1 MRWNRQAGTGGA
13 QRSMIIKSLWL
24 LFLMLSSHFAVASSI
39 VADPRSLDL
48 GSVIVGEQSAPQEII
63 LTTTDTA
70 YDVSIDA
77 MTVTEGFILTDD
89 CPAALTANNPSCTIN
104 VVFAPISGGVVTG
117 LFQVVYSDPF
127 NATNGVDTVNISGI
141 GISSTLVA
149 DPGSLDFGSVIVGQ
163 QGAFQQIS
171 LRSQS
176 LAEITIDRVE
186 VTEGYVINHDCPVI
200 LASGAECT
208 VDVAFAP
215 GSTGVFDGSL
225 QVDYQVLRSFF
236 NTSATLS
243 GVGIPV
249 PQADLTVTPGSL
261 DFGGIVLDHSSA
273 AQSITVSNTGDGV
286 MGLNPVAVSGDF
298 SQTND
303 CSNVLN
309 AGDSCVVDVIFNPT
323 TIGDVVGL
331 LEVSGNDANSESSL
345 AASADLVGVGLSV
358 TQANLTVTP
367 GFLDFGGVVVN
378 GSSAVQSV
386 TISNTGDGNMSL
398 NPVTVSGEFSQ
409 TNDCSDVLNAGDSCV
424 VDVIFNPTTIGD
436 IVGLLQVLGNDA
448 LSDASLAAS
457 ADLVGVGL
465 SVPQANLT
473 VTPSFL
479 DFGEVQI
486 NHDSTAQSIT
496 ISNVGNGSMSLNPVT
511 VSGVFS
517 QTNNCSN
524 VLNAGESCLVNLIFS
539 PTAVGNAVGLL
550 RVSGQDANSQVSLTA
565 SAELRGIGFQVAIGV
580 SPTALSM
587 SGTLPDAI
595 SDGQSVTISNPN
607 NYDLLLAPL
616 VVNGPF
622 IQSNDCGVSVPPQGS
637 CVVEIVFSPQAAG
650 TFDGELLIT
659 VTLLD
664 QMTPVTSTVA
674 LSGSTMEQSTAEDIL
689 SQVDVG
695 DNPNVESVVVVI
707 SDTCTSGRAG
717 PRLQADCN
725 AVIDAAAAGD
735 PGVANA
741 LLEITP
747 ERATKSSSMVEQG
760 GQVQMSNV
768 ASRMTALRNGATGIS
783 VGGLSFNI
791 DGKQLSATQLASL
804 GQANI
809 RGGSAGDD
817 EGLFGSRLGGF
828 ITGTIAT
835 GDKEGT
841 ELDSGLD
848 FSTSGV
854 TAGLDYRFT
863 EHFVLGGAIGY
874 MSTDSDL
881 DNNGGNLDATG
892 YTLTA
897 YGTYYGADSYY
908 IDFSA
913 AYGANDFDQQRKVAY
928 ELQNQ
933 GVIDQKAKASYDGDM
948 FTLSVGSG
956 YDFNSGSWV
965 FGPRVNLDYI
975 KTDIDGFTERMSD
988 PLSNGG
994 GWATSMEDTDQTWL
1008 TLKLGGKAS
1017 YAYSTTW
1024 GVLTP
1029 YASADWLHEFKNDSQ
1044 LFQGGF
1050 AADPG
1055 SLNFQIMTEDPDRN
1069 YFRVNLGVA
1078 AVFQNGIIG
1087 YLDYDTILSNDRW
1100 DRQTISAGLRM
1111 EF

>member
-1 MRWNRQAGTGGA
+1 MRWNRQAGTEGA
-13 QRSMIIKSLWL
+13 QRSIIIKSLWL

-48 GSVIVGEQSAPQEII
+48 GSVIVGEQSVPRQII

-77 MTVTEGFILTDD
+77 MTVTGGFVITDN
-89 CPAALTANNPSCTIN
+89 CPAALTANNPSCTVD
-104 VVFAPISGGVVTG
+104 VVFAPTSAGVVTG
-117 LFQVVYSDPF
+117 LFQVDYSDSF
-127 NATNGVDTVNISGI
+127 NETSGVDTVNISGI
-141 GISSTLVA
+141 GVSSTLVA
-149 DPGSLDFGSVIVGQ
+149 DPGSLDFGSVIIGQ
-163 QGAFQQIS
+163 QGAFQQVS
-171 LRSQS
+171 LRNKS
-176 LAEITIDRVE
+176 LAEITIDTVT
-186 VTEGYVINHDCPVI
+186 VTESYVMNHDCPVI
-200 LASGAECT
+200 LASGQECT

-215 GSTGVFDGSL
+215 ASTGVFDGSL
-225 QVDYQVLRSFF
+225 QVDYQVLRSSFT
-236 NTSATLS
+236 TSVSLS

-249 PQADLTVTPGSL
+249 LQADLTVTPGFL
-261 DFGGIVLDHSSA
+261 DFGGIMLDHSSA
-273 AQSITVSNTGDGV
+273 AQSITVSNIGDGD
-286 MGLNPVAVSGDF
+286 MSLNPVAVSGDF

-323 TIGDVVGL
+323 TIGDIVGL
-331 LEVSGNDANSESSL
+331 LEVSGNDAHSE
-345 AASADLVGVGLSV
+345 
-358 TQANLTVTP
+358 
-367 GFLDFGGVVVN
+367 
-378 GSSAVQSV
+378 
-386 TISNTGDGNMSL
+386 
-398 NPVTVSGEFSQ
+398 
-409 TNDCSDVLNAGDSCV
+409 
-424 VDVIFNPTTIGD
+424 
-436 IVGLLQVLGNDA
+436 
-448 LSDASLAAS
+448 ASLAAS

-473 VTPSFL
+473 VTPGFL
-479 DFGEVQI
+479 DFGGIAVNGSSAVQ
-486 NHDSTAQSIT
+486 SVT
-496 ISNVGNGSMSLNPVT
+496 ISNTGDGNMILNPVT
-511 VSGVFS
+511 VSGEFS
-517 QTNNCSN
+517 QTNNCSS
-524 VLNAGESCLVNLIFS
+524 VLNGGESCVVDVIFS
-539 PTAVGNAVGLL
+539 PTTIGNISGLL
-550 RVSGQDANSQVSLTA
+550 QVSGQDAESQVPLTA
-565 SAELRGIGFQVAIGV
+565 SAELRGIGFQGAIDV

-595 SDGQSVTISNPN
+595 SDVQSVTINNPN

-622 IQSNDCGVSVPPQGS
+622 LQSNDCGVSLPPQGS
-637 CVVEIVFSPQAAG
+637 CVVEIAFSPEAAG

-659 VTLLD
+659 VTIPD

-674 LSGSTMEQSTAEDIL
+674 LSGTTMEQDTAEDIL

-695 DNPNVESVVVVI
+695 DNPNVESVIVVI
-707 SDTCTSGRAG
+707 SDTCTSGRASS
-717 PRLQADCN
+717 RLQADCN
-725 AVIDAAAAGD
+725 AVIEAAAAGD

-741 LLEITP
+741 LYEITP
-747 ERATKSSSMVEQG
+747 ERATKSARMTETG
-760 GQVQMSNV
+760 GQLQMSNV

-783 VGGLSFNI
+783 IGGLSFDIN
-791 DGKQLSATQLASL
+791 GKQLSSAQLANL

-809 RGGSAGDD
+809 RGGSAGED

-828 ITGTIAT
+828 VTGTIST
-835 GDKEGT
+835 GDKDGT

-848 FSTSGV
+848 FSTTGV

-863 EHFVLGGAIGY
+863 ERFVLGGAIGY

-881 DNNGGNLDATG
+881 DNNGGKLDATG

-933 GVIDQKAKASYDGDM
+933 GIIDQKAKASYDGDM

-965 FGPRVNLDYI
+965 FGPRANLDYI

-1044 LFQGGF
+1044 LIQGGF
-1050 AADPG
+1050 AEDPG
-1055 SLNFQIMTEDPDRN
+1055 SLDFQIMTEDPDRN